1 MAWTARFTMDQL
13 IGYIPLLLRG
23 ALVTVSLAVLS
34 LGLASLLG
42 ALGAAGK
49 LSGGWIAKPVVFAYT
64 TLVRGVPDLVLILLI
79 YFGGQRLINDIGA
92 LAGWDY
98 VALSK
103 YWAGVLS
110 IGFIYGA
117 YLTETFRGAYM
128 TIPRGQVEAAQALGM
143 GRLATLWTVSLPQ
156 IIRFALPG
164 YANVWQVLVKSTAV
178 VSVIGLEDLVGLA
191 NDAGKSVREPF
202 VFFAF
207 VFCVYLLITW
217 VSTTLFQQAEKR
229 YALKG
234 HSA

>member
-1 MAWTARFTMDQL
+1 MEKL
-13 IGYIPLLLRG
+13 LGYIPILLQG
-23 ALVTVSLAVLS
+23 ALTTVSLAVLS
-34 LGLASLLG
+34 LALATVLG

-49 LSGGWIAKPVVFAYT
+49 ISGGIIARPLVAVYT

-79 YFGGQRLINDIGA
+79 YFGGQRLINDIGG
-92 LAGWDY
+92 LFGYDY
-98 VALSK
+98 IALSK

-128 TIPRGQVEAAQALGM
+128 TIPKGQVEGAYALGM
-143 GRLATLWTVSLPQ
+143 RPLNTLWTVTLPQ

-164 YANVWQVLVKSTAV
+164 YANVWQVLIKSTAV

-207 VFCVYLLITW
+207 VFCAYLFFTW
-217 VSTTLFQQAEKR
+217 VSTTIFEAMERR

-234 HSA
+234 RAG